1 MSFRYLLAAAAIS
14 LPVTAA
20 SAMCTEQQMAM
31 LNPDRTTGAVR
42 PRGLHPA
49 ELQRVRKIYIGL
61 RQSAFDECRQQ
72 AAKEADATCFKQV
85 LTCLV
90 ADTGDPSLA
99 RHHAYI
105 SELNPSFDTQ
115 RPNS

>member
-1 MSFRYLLAAAAIS
+1 MPFRYLLAAAAIV

-20 SAMCTEQQMAM
+20 SAMCTAQQTAM
-31 LNPDRTTGAVR
+31 LTTHKTTDAAK

-49 ELQRVRKIYIGL
+49 ELQRVRKVYIGL

-72 AAKEADATCFKQV
+72 AATDAGCFKQV
-85 LTCLV
+85 LPCLV
-90 ADTGDPSLA
+90 ADTNDPSLA

-105 SELNPSFDTQ
+105 SELDPGVATPS
-115 RPNS
+115 PNS